1 MSVIAEYNSIEP
13 IIVFNKCDMGDFS
26 EFRAIYENA
35 GFKTFVVSA
44 EDGFGIAELE
54 KENRRKFKS
63 LQIQALHAMTK
74 LMQEGSFQATKYILD
89 GNYYAPTEKHEV
101 DMTANITVDYGDD
114 DEGSA
119 K

>member
-1 MSVIAEYNSIEP
+1 MLKKKQYEAIQLLVYAEMKHSEIEEELN
-13 IIVFNKCDMGDFS
+13 ISHSTFWRWNKDE
-26 EFRAIYENA
+26 EFL
-35 GFKTFVVSA
+35 
-44 EDGFGIAELE
+44 AELE

-114 DEGSA
+114 EI
-119 K
+119 